1 MLSQSTLFGLA
12 VATLASMAAII
23 RYSHDTLTI
32 SLGFATIAGVVS
44 YYMLPQLIP
53 VFILSNIVG
62 KDVLKKDR
70 PVLAETMGL
79 PAAIIYLVA
88 MFLFVPFPFMSFFN
102 GNATLVHDEQPIA
115 GVFPYHK
122 LSEILSALLAI
133 QSMALLGFADDVFD
147 VRWRYKVWFPAIAA
161 IPLLI
166 VYYTNFGVTW
176 VMVPLQLRPYLGELV
191 ELGWLYYVFMLLYS
205 VFCTHSINILA
216 GINGLEAGQSIVIAL
231 SIAINDLLF
240 IQDKQATSP
249 AVETHLFSLY
259 LILPFIGVTA
269 GLLWHNWY
277 PARLFVGDTYCYFAG
292 MTFAVVGILGHFT
305 KTLMLF
311 FIPQIFNFIYSA
323 PQIFRLIECPRHRMP
338 KYNPETN
345 KLEPSMASLQKK
357 PVGKLGKIILK
368 LFSTFGLV
376 RIIYNEQG
384 EPTDCNNFTLINL
397 VLVWFGPMNEGKTT
411 AVILLIQ
418 GLCSCIGF
426 FIRYKLVQYV
436 Y

>member
-12 VATLASMAAII
+12 AATLASMAAII

-32 SLGFATIAGVVS
+32 SLGFATIAGAVS

-62 KDVLKKDR
+62 KDVLKRDR

-102 GNATLVHDEQPIA
+102 GTATLVYDEQPVA

-166 VYYTNFGVTW
+166 VYYTNFGETS
-176 VMVPLQLRPYLGELV
+176 VMVPLQLRPYLGDLV
-191 ELGWLYYVFMLLYS
+191 EMGWLYYVFMLLCS

-216 GINGLEAGQSIVIAL
+216 GINGLEAGQSLVIAL

-259 LILPFIGVTA
+259 LMLPFIGVTA

-323 PQIFRLIECPRHRMP
+323 PQIFRFIECPRHRMP

-397 VLVWFGPMNEGKTT
+397 VLVWFGPMNEGQTT